1 MEGFVQ
7 RTYQMYEEFC
17 RWWTFYLD
25 SYEGGEDY
33 LRANYLFRH
42 VKEDEGDFR
51 DRIQRSYYYNFCRT
65 VVDTYVAHIF
75 RKANS
80 IYRRGD
86 DEKDYERF
94 LSDVDARGNSMN
106 TFMQEQVA
114 PAAQIFGQ
122 VFVLVD
128 KPRFKGELNSK
139 AEERERGIRPYL
151 AIMDP
156 RDVMDFRLD
165 SRGSLLWVRI
175 REPRCPSGDPFYG
188 ENGSRSSCPSSQ
200 KSFPEADLTRL
211 QDGED
216 GCVYRTWTRQQWF
229 LHDENSNLIEAD
241 EHNLGRVPLVTVFNV
256 ESRRYPGLGVSAIS
270 DISPI
275 NRSIYNWCSLNDEFL
290 YRQCFNILVMP
301 EVPGVKRRK
310 LGAGNALTYPID
322 ASSPP
327 HYIYPPVE
335 PGEYLLKNIDAA
347 IRQIYRLAV
356 LGAVWGIDKP
366 QSASGIARAYD
377 LYQTNQ
383 NLVKKAKN
391 LEQAEMEI
399 GAIWGL
405 WEGKKNFKPT
415 VEYPIDF
422 KISDVAEDLK
432 NDFSV
437 LQMNISESFNKALKR
452 RAAAR
457 YMKLH
462 PKEMQQVI
470 EEIESAQEVPDAHAA
485 TKLDR

>member
-1 MEGFVQ
+1 MESFVE
-7 RTYQMYEEFC
+7 RTYGMYEEFS
-17 RWWTFYLD
+17 RWWTFYLT

-42 VKEDEGDFR
+42 VKEDEADFR

-86 DEKDYERF
+86 EEGDYERF
-94 LSDVDARGNSMN
+94 LSDVDLRGNSMN
-106 TFMQEQVA
+106 TFMEEQVA

-122 VFVLVD
+122 VFVIVD
-128 KPRFKGELNSK
+128 KPKFKGKFNSK
-139 AEERERGIRPYL
+139 AEEREKGIRPYL
-151 AIMDP
+151 VVVDP

-165 SRGSLLWVRI
+165 PRGSFLWIRI
-175 REPRCPSGDPFYG
+175 REPREIAGVSGIGFRVSD
-188 ENGSRSSCPSSQ
+188 GSG
-200 KSFPEADLTRL
+200 PEAQTLTPKPQTL
-211 QDGED
+211 GY
-216 GCVYRTWTRQQWF
+216 VYRTWTRERWF
-229 LHDENSNLIEAD
+229 LHDEEGALMETD
-241 EHNLGRVPLVTVFNV
+241 EHSLRRVPMVTVFNV
-256 ESRRYPGLGVSAIS
+256 ESRKYPGFGVSALS

-290 YRQCFNILVMP
+290 YRQCFNILTLP
-301 EVPGVKRRK
+301 EEPGVKRRK
-310 LGAGNALTYPID
+310 IGAGNALTYPID
-322 ASSPP
+322 AAHPP
-327 HYIYPPVE
+327 QYIYPPVE
-335 PGEYLLKNIDAA
+335 PGEYLLKNIDGA

-356 LGAVWGIDKP
+356 LGAAWGLDKP
-366 QSASGIARAYD
+366 ERASGIAKAYD

-391 LEQAEMEI
+391 LEQAETEI

-405 WEGKKNFKPT
+405 WEGKKGKFKPT

-422 KISDVAEDLK
+422 KISDVAEDIK
-432 NDFSV
+432 NDFE
-437 LQMNISESFNKALKR
+437 LLRMEISPTFKMTVKK
-452 RAAAR
+452 RAAVR

-462 PKEMQQVI
+462 PKEQQRI
-470 EEIESAQEVPDAHAA
+470 MEEIERGARDTEPA
-485 TKLDR
+485 